1 MILKDFNKLQAIFNF
16 LGFKNLQ
23 DIENFK
29 HDIEYNKKQDFKT
42 NLINYYNTLKNIK
55 ILRG

>member
-1 MILKDFNKLQAIFNF
+1 MILKDFNKLQTIFNF

-29 HDIEYNKKQDFKT
+29 NDIEYNNKQDLKT
-42 NLINYYNTLKNIK
+42 NLINYYNTLKNVKIK
-55 ILRG
+55 G

>member
-1 MILKDFNKLQAIFNF
+1 MILKDFNKLQTIFNF

-29 HDIEYNKKQDFKT
+29 NDIEYNKKQDLKT
-42 NLINYYNTLKNIK
+42 NLINYYNTLKNVNF
-55 ILRG
+55 RG